1 MRNRILLAFLFAGI
15 LCLCM
20 ALAGCSSGRTL
31 PEGGFDY
38 RVQSSGVLLG
48 YPIPR
53 LGENSYLL
61 TAEDDPSAFLYDA
74 RNDTYRA
81 LSVRTE
87 TVLCADGA
95 GLSVRYAEH
104 DGGKTYFSQSERVGG
119 AVCTVFEGD
128 YRGQAVAAYA
138 SKLLLCSETGY
149 ETVSGGFLSLCDIYQ
164 DRLLFLVH
172 TGGQI
177 LLYSYEDDVCD
188 LIFEAGDITDAWYA
202 QSEDTVSIVFRADEL
217 WYIKE
222 GKNEPYPAVI
232 AFPPQ
237 AVPDV
242 FDPLSSGIPEG
253 CFYYPLRGSLYGMA
267 GDNDSMWFVSLLT
280 GVPIDVDMGGIF
292 RFDRMSCSAR
302 SAVLPLSP
310 DRQYVFLTDFDCLYR
325 LCLYDGTL
333 SIILNEAPTYEN
345 TCPISS
351 CAAADGSH
359 LLLSQ
364 ASAEYTEFVAVIT
377 EGVFSEE
384 LPEERHEHEK
394 IDLDFADTE
403 EDE

>member
-1 MRNRILLAFLFAGI
+1 MRNRILWSFLFAGL

-61 TAEDDPSAFLYDA
+61 TAEDEPSAFLYDA

-87 TVLCADGA
+87 TILCADGA

-149 ETVSGGFLSLCDIYQ
+149 ETVSGGFLSLCDIYR

-177 LLYSYEDDVCD
+177 LLYSYEDDACN
-188 LIFEAGDITDAWYA
+188 LIFEAGDITEAWYA

-222 GKNEPYPAVI
+222 GENEPKPAVI

-237 AVPDV
+237 AFPDV
-242 FDPLSSGIPEG
+242 YDPLFSGIPEG

-280 GVPIDVDMGGIF
+280 GEPIDVDMGGIF
-292 RFDRMSCSAR
+292 RFDRMPASAR

-325 LCLYDGTL
+325 LCFADGTL
-333 SIILNEAPTYEN
+333 SVILNEAPTYEN

-351 CAAADGSH
+351 CTAADGSH